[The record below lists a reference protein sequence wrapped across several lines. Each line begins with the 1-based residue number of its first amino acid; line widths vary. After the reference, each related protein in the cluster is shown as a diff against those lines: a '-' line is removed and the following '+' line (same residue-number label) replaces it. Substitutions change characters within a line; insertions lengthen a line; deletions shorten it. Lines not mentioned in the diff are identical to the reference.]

1 MAVSGGVQS
10 RRLGFTVLLVAGVA
24 PVAVAV
30 GMAVTDPQPALR
42 HPAITITAHAFVA
55 FWAVAAGLQL
65 RARSVEWTVLSP
77 RLRLARWAWTIGLV
91 VHLVHVGFAFG
102 LGHEW
107 SHAAAVRHV
116 EKVGGFGE
124 GIVVN
129 YLFAGVWAADVVWWW
144 VSPGRYAHRP
154 GWVGYAVHGFLAFM
168 VFNATVIFG
177 SGPVR
182 VAGVVA
188 FAVLAGLLWA
198 RR

>member
-10 RRLGFTVLLVAGVA
+10 RRLGFVVLLVAGVA
-24 PVAVAV
+24 TIAVAF
-30 GMAVTDPQPALR
+30 GMMVTDPQPTLR
-42 HPAITITAHAFVA
+42 HPAITITARAFVA

-65 RARSVEWTVLSP
+65 RARSVEWAVFSP

-102 LGHEW
+102 LGHGW

-116 EKVGGFGE
+116 EDVGGFGE

-129 YLFAGVWAADVVWWW
+129 YLFAGVWAADVVWWYL
-144 VSPGRYAHRP
+144 SPGGYPHRP
-154 GWVGYAVHGFLAFM
+154 RWMGYAVHGFLAF
-168 VFNATVIFG
+168 VLFNATVVFG
-177 SGPVR
+177 SGLVR

-188 FAVLAGLLWA
+188 FAALAGLLWA
-198 RR
+198 KK

>member
-10 RRLGFTVLLVAGVA
+10 RWLGFIVLLVAAVA
-24 PVAVAV
+24 PVAVAF
-30 GMAVTDPQPALR
+30 GMMVTDPQPTLR
-42 HPAITITAHAFVA
+42 HPAITITARAFVA
-55 FWAVAAGLQL
+55 FWAVAAGLGL
-65 RARSVEWTVLSP
+65 RARSVEWTVLTP
-77 RLRLARWAWTIGLV
+77 RLRLGRWAWTIGLV

-107 SHAAAVRHV
+107 SHAAAIRHV
-116 EKVGGFGE
+116 EEAGGFGE

-144 VSPGRYAHRP
+144 VSPRRYARRP
-154 GWVGYAVHGFLAFM
+154 RWVGYAVHGFLAFV
-168 VFNATVIFG
+168 VFNATIVFG
-177 SGPVR
+177 SGAVR

-188 FAVLAGLLWA
+188 FAVLAVLLWA

>member
-1 MAVSGGVQS
+1 MTASGRLQS
-10 RRLGFTVLLVAGVA
+10 RVAGFAFLLVAGVA
-24 PVAVAV
+24 PVGLAI

-42 HPAITITAHAFVA
+42 HPAITITARAFVV

-65 RARSVEWTVLSP
+65 RARPEEWAVFSP
-77 RLRLARWAWTIGLV
+77 RLSLARAAWAIGLV

-116 EKVGGFGE
+116 EEVGGFGE

-129 YLFAGVWAADVVWWW
+129 YLFAAVWAADVVWWW
-144 VSPGRYAHRP
+144 VSPGGYARRP
-154 GWVGYAVHGFLAFM
+154 RWVRYAVHGFLAFV
-168 VFNATVIFG
+168 VFNATVVYG
-177 SGPVR
+177 SGLVR
-182 VAGVVA
+182 VAGVGA
-188 FAVLAGLLWA
+188 FVVLAGLVWA